1 MEQRVNNPAVSL
13 RQPSP
18 QPDAVGKDPVVP
30 QLGRRLQLRFSPWP
44 GNFDRSRVWVEKG
57 KNKRFSNWGA
67 APVTIQNQSRARGR
81 GAEPQ
86 GVQMQVPIIRPVT
99 LHSWI

>member
-1 MEQRVNNPAVSL
+1 MVLGVFAVEQRVNNPAVSL

-44 GNFDRSRVWVEKG
+44 GNFHVLQGQQKKKRKESSINLIREAERPGKYYIKGTKKTSGWV
-57 KNKRFSNWGA
+57 
-67 APVTIQNQSRARGR
+67 
-81 GAEPQ
+81 
-86 GVQMQVPIIRPVT
+86 
-99 LHSWI
+99 